1 MTQGFREYAGNC
13 PKNVSRDAKYSVR
26 SSPNGP
32 VVGLVYRTRDGE
44 QWHPTTEEHPDL
56 VEMVNAVK
64 TTHGSAPNGPFYINE
79 YGQVIVPAGD
89 DARYY
94 LADEYDGLVEFEFEG
109 NVLSGR
115 GVGLDGAPIE
125 PGEEWTGPHPG
136 IPYVLAAGGDDIY
149 YESHPRARVTR
160 KVRLSGHVGAADA
173 GEMAGR
179 VQAVKGWQGGR
190 FYVNEWCEMFAP
202 VSRDG
207 ALSYVY
213 IGHLDLLEDPWFQK
227 PI

>member
-1 MTQGFREYAGNC
+1 VTGSFPVFKGNC
-13 PKNVSRDAKYSVR
+13 PKNVARDAKYGVKSGR
-26 SSPNGP
+26 NGP
-32 VVGLVYRTRDGE
+32 VVGLVYRTTDGE

-64 TTHGSAPNGPFYINE
+64 TTHGDAPNGPFYINE
-79 YGQVIVPAGD
+79 YAQVIVPAGP

-115 GVGLDGAPIE
+115 GVGLDGRPFE

-136 IPYVLAAGGDDIY
+136 IPYVLAAGGDEIY
-149 YESHPRARVTR
+149 YESHPRTDVTKKERLSTYVGVESARELAARVR
-160 KVRLSGHVGAADA
+160 
-173 GEMAGR
+173 
-179 VQAVKGWQGGR
+179 AVKGPLGGR

-202 VSRDG
+202 VTRAGD
-207 ALSYVY
+207 LSYVY
-213 IGHLDLLEDPWFQK
+213 IGHLDLFEDAWFPK